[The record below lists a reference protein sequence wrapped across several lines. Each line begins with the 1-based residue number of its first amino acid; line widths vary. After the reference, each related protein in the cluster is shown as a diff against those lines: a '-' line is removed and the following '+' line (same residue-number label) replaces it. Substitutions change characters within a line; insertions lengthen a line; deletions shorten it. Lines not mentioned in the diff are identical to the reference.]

1 MLGAML
7 LCLLLPVA
15 VLPVTEGWSPAK
27 SLYYAFITL
36 STIGFGDL
44 VVGTVLTQNVALC
57 SPDNM
62 GHVRS
67 MKLGGGGTGVDRTGK
82 EHSSTVWYSLNW
94 LVSMA
99 PIAWTIL

>member
-57 SPDNM
+57 SSDNM
-62 GHVRS
+62 VHEV
-67 MKLGGGGTGVDRTGK
+67 GGGTGVDRTGK